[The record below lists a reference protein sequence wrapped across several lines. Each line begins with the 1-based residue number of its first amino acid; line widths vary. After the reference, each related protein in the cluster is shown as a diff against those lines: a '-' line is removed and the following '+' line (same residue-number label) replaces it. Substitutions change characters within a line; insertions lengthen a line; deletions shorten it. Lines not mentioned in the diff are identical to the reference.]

1 MSHNSNNKRDKI
13 ESIKKSPETKV
24 EDQAPELT
32 DSQIARVL
40 SNSQITIVRGGKTP
54 CAPLFEEEW
63 SVEVK
68 NCYEK
73 FIGRLADT
81 LGRVKNNQEISPAPI
96 FSDLQYVLDK
106 NLTEKLYEYA
116 MLVPGDYDQLA
127 VHNVR
132 IAFISLIVGEG
143 LGYDIRM
150 LLKLGLAA
158 LLENVGLC
166 RIPESILQKRGK
178 LDKKEMAIIRGHPK
192 SSYEILA
199 EMGEKYQWLAKVALQ
214 DHERSDGSGYP
225 YGLKGEE
232 IYQMSSI
239 IGLIDV
245 YVSMISDRPHRDQL
259 VTTDAI
265 KFLLEE
271 GKGLFPERILK
282 VFLYQISLFPVNTF
296 VRLNNKSIGRVVSK
310 DKANPL
316 KPRIQI
322 LYDSAGNKM
331 EEWEAIRLSEK
342 PLLYITESI
351 HEKDLP

>member
-1 MSHNSNNKRDKI
+1 MSHNTNNERDKI
-13 ESIKKSPETKV
+13 ESTKESLETKV

-40 SNSQITIVRGGKTP
+40 STTQITLVRGGKTP

-63 SVEVK
+63 GVEVK

-73 FIGRLADT
+73 LIGKLADT
-81 LGRVKNNQEISPAPI
+81 LGRVKDFQEISPVPI
-96 FSDLQYVLDK
+96 FSDLQYVLDE

-116 MLVPGDYDQLA
+116 MLVPGDYDQLV

-132 IAFISLIVGEG
+132 IAFISLIIGEG

-178 LDKKEMAIIRGHPK
+178 LDEKEMAVIKGHPK

-232 IYQMSSI
+232 IFQMSSI
-239 IGLIDV
+239 IGLVDT
-245 YVSMISDRPHRDQL
+245 YVAMISDRPHRDQL

-316 KPRIQI
+316 KPRIQV
-322 LYDSAGNKM
+322 LYDNAGKKM
-331 EEWEAIRLSEK
+331 EEREVIRLSEK

>member
-1 MSHNSNNKRDKI
+1 
-13 ESIKKSPETKV
+13 
-24 EDQAPELT
+24 
-32 DSQIARVL
+32 
-40 SNSQITIVRGGKTP
+40 VRGGKTP
-54 CAPLFEEEW
+54 FAPLFEEEW
-63 SVEVK
+63 NVEVK

-73 FIGRLADT
+73 LIGRLTDT
-81 LGRVKNNQEISPAPI
+81 LGRVKNNQEISPTPI

-116 MLVPGDYDQLA
+116 MLAPGDCDQLV

-132 IAFISLIVGEG
+132 VAFISLIVGEG

-166 RIPESILQKRGK
+166 KIPESILQKHGK
-178 LDKKEMAIIRGHPK
+178 LDEKEMAMIRGHPK

-214 DHERSDGSGYP
+214 NHERSDGSGYLS
-225 YGLKGEE
+225 GLKGEE

-239 IGLIDV
+239 IGLIDL
-245 YVSMISDRPHRDQL
+245 YVAMISDRPHRDQL
-259 VTTDAI
+259 MTTDAI

-282 VFLYQISLFPVNTF
+282 IFLYQISLFPVNTF

-322 LYDSAGNKM
+322 LYDNAGKKM
-331 EEWEAIRLSEK
+331 EEWEVMRLSEK

-351 HEKDLP
+351 PEKDLP

>member
-1 MSHNSNNKRDKI
+1 MPHNTNNKRDKK
-13 ESIKKSPETKV
+13 EPTKESPETKV
-24 EDQAPELT
+24 EDQAQGLT
-32 DSQIARVL
+32 DSQIESLL
-40 SNSQITIVRGGKTP
+40 SDSQMIKVRGGKTP
-54 CAPLFEEEW
+54 PAPFFEEEW
-63 SVEVK
+63 SDEVK
-68 NCYEK
+68 NWYEK
-73 FIGRLADT
+73 FIGRLVDT
-81 LGRVKNNQEISPAPI
+81 LDRVKNNQEINPIPI

-106 NLTEKLYEYA
+106 NLAEKLYEYA
-116 MLVPGDYDQLA
+116 MLAPGDYDQMV

-132 IAFISLIVGEG
+132 VAFISLIVGEG

-158 LLENVGLC
+158 LLENVGMC
-166 RIPESILQKRGK
+166 KIPEMILQKRGK
-178 LDKKEMAIIRGHPK
+178 LDEKEMAMIRGHPK

-214 DHERSDGSGYP
+214 DHERSDGSGDP

-239 IGLIDV
+239 IGLVDM
-245 YVSMISDRPHRDQL
+245 YVAMISDRPHRDKL
-259 VTTDAI
+259 ATTDAI

-271 GKGLFPERILK
+271 GKRLFPERIRR

-296 VRLNNKSIGRVVSK
+296 VRLNNKFIGRVVSK

-316 KPRIQI
+316 KPRIQV
-322 LYDSAGNKM
+322 LYNNTGKKM
-331 EEWEAIRLSEK
+331 DGREIIHLSEK

-351 HEKDLP
+351 HEKDLR

>member
-1 MSHNSNNKRDKI
+1 MSHNTRNKRDKI
-13 ESIKKSPETKV
+13 ESIKKHPETKV

-32 DSQIARVL
+32 DTQIAKVL
-40 SNSQITIVRGGKTP
+40 STTHIEIVKGGKTP

-73 FIGRLADT
+73 LIGKLADT
-81 LGRVKNNQEISPAPI
+81 LGRVKNNQEISPIPI
-96 FSDLQYVLDK
+96 FSDLQYILNK

-143 LGYDIRM
+143 LDYNIRM

-158 LLENVGLC
+158 LLENVGMC

-178 LDKKEMAIIRGHPK
+178 LDEKEMAMIRGHPK

-225 YGLKGEE
+225 YGLKGKK

-239 IGLIDV
+239 IGLIDM
-245 YVSMISDRPHRDQL
+245 YVGMVSDRPHREKS

-271 GKGLFPERILK
+271 GKGLFPGRILK
-282 VFLYQISLFPVNTF
+282 AFLHQISLFPVNTF
-296 VRLNNKSIGRVVSK
+296 VRLNNQSIGRVVSK

-322 LYDSAGNKM
+322 LYDNAGNKM
-331 EEWEAIRLSEK
+331 EEWEVIRLSEK